1 MRIHLSKAAIK
12 ACAEGGQWQHAS
24 KPKPGFGP
32 MVHWYETSET
42 PRVSSYYA
50 GVDFDIEMSGFHRML
65 NHIIFYH
72 QLVAMH
78 CTSCCFC
85 VASFLPLQIKRVQYV

>member
-50 GVDFDIEMSGFHRML
+50 GVDFDIEMSGFHR
-65 NHIIFYH
+65 I
-72 QLVAMH
+72 
-78 CTSCCFC
+78 
-85 VASFLPLQIKRVQYV
+85 LQ